1 MNHALTAAAALVM
14 LAGAAAAQPRTV
26 RVQPDEPAR
35 HGERQVREHS
45 REGDRDVQRNRQR
58 LTRETPDADNAPGET
73 DERPD
78 ADKPERRPPFQ
89 AHANALRALNRAAD
103 AALHLT
109 DEQSEQI
116 RAVMQAH
123 RAARQEFM
131 REHAEE
137 IQQLREQARRER
149 AAMPASERDAAG
161 DSDGTGAP
169 TQPLT
174 RSRTERDA
182 REAQV
187 EDAPRARRSGRS
199 PAADKLRAVLES
211 APFEAEMTKRLL
223 RILTEEQRAH
233 VQQTLAPRRPAD
245 AGPDRP
251 ARQRRGVEV
260 PGHEAEHTEH
270 PQGIEDVHIEVRWD
284 D

>member
-1 MNHALTAAAALVM
+1 MNHALATAAALVM

-58 LTRETPDADNAPGET
+58 LTREAPDAGQSDDAEP
-73 DERPD
+73 RPD

-109 DEQSEQI
+109 DEQSEQV

-131 REHAEE
+131 KEHAEE

-149 AAMPASERDAAG
+149 AAMPASERDG
-161 DSDGTGAP
+161 DADATDTP
-169 TQPLT
+169 RQPLT
-174 RSRTERDA
+174 RSRTDRDTREA
-182 REAQV
+182 REA
-187 EDAPRARRSGRS
+187 EIDDAPRARRSGRS
-199 PAADKLRAVLES
+199 PAADKLRAMLES

-233 VQQTLAPRRPAD
+233 VQQTLTPRRPAD

-251 ARQRRGVEV
+251 ARERRGVEI
-260 PGHEAEHTEH
+260 PGHGTEQTE
-270 PQGIEDVHIEVRWD
+270 PSQGVEDVHIEVRWD